1 MYYKYLIFTI
11 YEGEEMDNSIDER
24 VYQAAKIFLDHF
36 STVREVAKKMG
47 CSKSTIHKDFT
58 ERLPEL
64 NFELYKKVKDLL
76 DYNKK
81 VRHIRGGEATRRRYI
96 QQHITKKRKDM

>member
-76 DYNKK
+76 DYNKTNWNQYK
-81 VRHIRGGEATRRRYI
+81 GIALRPLTIQLIKKHII
-96 QQHITKKRKDM
+96 LDF